1 MGIEKRKYRRIK
13 IFPMTVKLV
22 TDSNTYL
29 GFISDLS
36 STGLLVCL
44 HENIANIDQF
54 AIKIPLPK
62 SFESQTLTMGSHQ
75 VWVNQLSNLEYNQV
89 GCEFLDITDEQ
100 NKTLEQ
106 LMSLLEEDESEG
118 EDIQLHDL
126 E

>member
-1 MGIEKRKYRRIK
+1 MGIEKRKYKRIK

-22 TDSNTYL
+22 TNSTTFL

-36 STGLLVCL
+36 GTGLLVCL
-44 HENIANIDQF
+44 HDNIANIDQF
-54 AIKIPLPK
+54 SIKIPLPK
-62 SFESQTLTMGSHQ
+62 SFESQTLTLESQQ

-118 EDIQLHDL
+118 EDIQLHDF